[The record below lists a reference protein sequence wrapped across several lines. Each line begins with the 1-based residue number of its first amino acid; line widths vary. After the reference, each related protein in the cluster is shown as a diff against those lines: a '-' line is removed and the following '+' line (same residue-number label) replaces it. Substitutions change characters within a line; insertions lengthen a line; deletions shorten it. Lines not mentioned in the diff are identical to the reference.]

1 MQYFKRDEHMEYS
14 MKKIILTIL
23 AFALMG
29 AFSGCSKTWS
39 GIKSDSKK
47 AWSSTK
53 QSVHEATAD

>member
-1 MQYFKRDEHMEYS
+1 MQ
-14 MKKIILTIL
+14 KIMLTVL
-23 AFALMG
+23 ALGLLG

-53 QSVHEATAD
+53 STVHEATAD

>member
-1 MQYFKRDEHMEYS
+1 MTYFKREEQKEYL

-39 GIKSDSKK
+39 GIKTDSKK

-53 QSVHEATAD
+53 STVHEATAD